1 MLQRTFP
8 TREALKRLPFGLA
21 DVAILLGVM
30 VLIYLVAAV
39 GAGALVAFEPPEKL
53 PAISL
58 DPANLPYYLARSTL
72 RMFVAMG
79 FSLLFTFVVGYLA
92 ASNRYAER
100 IIIPALDV
108 LQSVPVLGFLSV
120 TITGFIALFRG
131 SLLGLEA
138 ASIFAIFTSQVWNMT
153 FSFYHALRN
162 VPVDMQEAATV
173 YRLSRWKRFT
183 HVQAPSGVIGLVWNI
198 VMSFGGGWFFVAA
211 SEAISVLN
219 QEYTLPG
226 IGAYVTEAVAQQ
238 NMGALLL
245 ALAAMA
251 ALVLA
256 LDQLLWRPLI
266 AWADRFKIEQ
276 NESSQA
282 PHSWVLE
289 MLRRSS
295 MLQALRN
302 GLSEAG
308 ERLSA
313 QRRAAR
319 RPGRSSRRLTRPAI
333 SPRALRWFD
342 ALFNAVLLLVT
353 LLIVGLAVW
362 FIHTEVGFEEMLHV
376 VWLGAL
382 TFARVAVIV
391 VVSTLFWTPLGVA
404 IGMNPR
410 VARIAQPVTMFLVSF
425 PANFLFPFVTIA
437 LIRLHIALDIGGIV
451 LMALG
456 AQWYILF
463 NAIAGAQSIPNDLRE
478 MAGNMRLSGWRRW
491 QSLIMPAVFPAW
503 VTGAITASGGA
514 WNASIVAEIVSWG
527 DTTLTATG
535 LGAYIADAT
544 SVGDWP
550 RIVLGVG
557 MMSVFVVALNRLLWR
572 RLYALAET
580 RYRL

>member
-1 MLQRTFP
+1 MQRTFP

-21 DVAILLGVM
+21 DVAILLGVIA
-30 VLIYLVAAV
+30 LIYVVAAV
-39 GAGALVAFEPPEKL
+39 GAGALVAFEPPAQL
-53 PAISL
+53 PTITL

-79 FSLLFTFVVGYLA
+79 FSLAFTFVIGYIA
-92 ASNRYAER
+92 ASNRYAEQ

-153 FSFYHALRN
+153 FSFYYSLRN

-173 YRLSRWKRFT
+173 YRLSRWARFT
-183 HVQAPSGVIGLVWNI
+183 RVQAPSGVIGLVWNM

-219 QEYTLPG
+219 QDYTLPG
-226 IGAYVTEAVAQQ
+226 IGAYVTQAVAQQ
-238 NMGALLL
+238 DVRAL
-245 ALAAMA
+245 ALALLAMA
-251 ALVLA
+251 ALVL
-256 LDQLLWRPLI
+256 LIDQVLWRPLI

-276 NESSQA
+276 NEAGQ
-282 PHSWVLE
+282 PPRSWMLDL
-289 MLRRSS
+289 LRRSR
-295 MLQALRN
+295 LVQAMQDALA
-302 GLSEAG
+302 SAV
-308 ERLSA
+308 ERLSV
-313 QRRAAR
+313 
-319 RPGRSSRRLTRPAI
+319 RPRPVR
-333 SPRALRWFD
+333 RALRPARPRPSARLMRWLD
-342 ALFNAVLLLVT
+342 ALFNAALLIVT
-353 LLIVGLAVW
+353 LTIVGLAIW
-362 FIHTEVGFEEMLHV
+362 FIHTEVGVGEMLQV
-376 VWLGAL
+376 VLLGLA

-391 VVSTLFWTPLGVA
+391 VVSTLIWTPVGVA

-410 VARIAQPVTMFLVSF
+410 VARIAQPVTQFLVSF
-425 PANFLFPFVTIA
+425 PANFLFPFVTLG
-437 LIRLHIALDIGGIV
+437 LIHFGISLDIGGIL

-456 AQWYILF
+456 SQWYILF
-463 NAIAGAQSIPNDLRE
+463 NVIAGAQSIPNDLRE
-478 MAGNMRLSGWRRW
+478 MIANLRVGRLERWRA
-491 QSLIMPAVFPAW
+491 LIGPAIFPAW
-503 VTGAITASGGA
+503 VTGALTASGGA
-514 WNASIVAEIVSWG
+514 WNASIIAEVVSWG

-535 LGAYIADAT
+535 LGAYIAHAT
-544 SVGDWP
+544 TVGDWP

-557 MMSVFVVALNRLLWR
+557 TMSLFVVGLNRLVWR